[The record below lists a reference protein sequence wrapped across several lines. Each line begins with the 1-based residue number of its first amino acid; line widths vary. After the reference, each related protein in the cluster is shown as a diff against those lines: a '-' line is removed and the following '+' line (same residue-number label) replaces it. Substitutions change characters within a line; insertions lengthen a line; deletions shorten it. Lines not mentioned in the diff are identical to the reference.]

1 MTAIAHA
8 LSLALLHFVW
18 QGMLVVSLLWTVLI
32 GMRKRSSNA
41 RYVASCVALAVL
53 ALLPAITAYE
63 IYEHPAPAVG
73 HQLAAT
79 SVQIAPS
86 ALPQSANLLIPL
98 QSWAVPVWC
107 AGVLLFSL
115 RLVYGSTR
123 VAALRKHGEPAE
135 ETLLT
140 VISILAT
147 SMGVKQRFGVLIS
160 KLADGP
166 GVAGIV
172 RPVILLPAATLLG
185 LSQEQLEAVLA
196 HELAHIRRY
205 DYLVNITQMLIEAL
219 LFYHPAVWWISA
231 RVRRERELCCDD
243 EAVRMC
249 GDSLSYARALTTLE
263 RLRMTTPDLALGA
276 TDGLLSYRVKR
287 LLGVADEES
296 LPSKLPALV
305 ALCLALAGLSVSIN
319 RVHGQA
325 VQDAPGVKVDLG
337 SSPVIHRNPVE
348 YPVAARTKSL
358 EGTVQVEVRL
368 DNDGNVSDARVLS
381 GPDEFR
387 KTVLQSVL
395 DWHFPPAAAGS
406 TKVVNV
412 EFQTPLQKLATV
424 KLPEAGLEESGV
436 RKDVE
441 STTQFLKAEIQ
452 QLQGNLEQLQ
462 TDHLT
467 NQESIKAR
475 EAEILTSKL
484 ELDALKLKLQTA
496 QGAQELVPK
505 KVGPLPQSLEGRIV
519 RSIRANG
526 LGISLADFL
535 AQAQLPVHE
544 GDILTPGLAKAT
556 VAAVKKFDEHLNVLW
571 TTPVGDPNGVEINI
585 VAPGAKVRTTGP
597 DGAGLGGGIGSGF
610 GGGVPLS
617 NLIPDAART
626 ADAGVAP
633 PVPIYQPA
641 PEYTDEAKK
650 AKWQGS
656 VILAVLVDE
665 TGKVTEVSV
674 VRSLGVGLDQKAIE
688 AVRQWQF
695 KPGTKD
701 GKPVPVHA
709 NIEMNFR
716 LP

>member
-18 QGMLVVSLLWTVLI
+18 QGMLVVSLLWIVLM
-32 GMRKRSSNA
+32 GMRKRSPNA

-53 ALLPAITAYE
+53 ALLPAITAYG
-63 IYEHPAPAVG
+63 IYERPASAVG

-86 ALPQSANLLIPL
+86 AFPQSANLLISL

-123 VAALRKHGEPAE
+123 VAALRKRGEPAE
-135 ETLLT
+135 EALLS
-140 VISILAT
+140 VISTLAT
-147 SMGVKQRFGVLIS
+147 RMGVKQRFGVLIS

-166 GVAGIV
+166 GVAGMV

-249 GDSLSYARALTTLE
+249 GDSLCYARALTALE
-263 RLRMTTPDLALGA
+263 RLRMTMPDLALGA
-276 TDGLLSYRVKR
+276 TDGPLSYRVKR
-287 LLGVADEES
+287 LLGVAEQES
-296 LPSKLPALV
+296 LPCKLPAAI

-337 SSPVIHRNPVE
+337 SSSVIHRNPVE
-348 YPVAARTKSL
+348 YPVAARSKSL

-387 KTVLQSVL
+387 KAVLQSVL
-395 DWHFPPAAAGS
+395 GWHFPPVAAGS
-406 TKVVNV
+406 TKVVSV

-424 KLPEAGLEESGV
+424 KLPEAGLDDSGI

-452 QLQGNLEQLQ
+452 QLQASLEQMQ

-475 EAEILTSKL
+475 EAEILTSKV
-484 ELDALKLKLQTA
+484 ELDSLKLKLQTA
-496 QGAQELVPK
+496 QAAQELVQK
-505 KVGPLPQSLEGRIV
+505 KGGAIPQSLEGRTV
-519 RSIRANG
+519 RSIRVNG

-535 AQAQLPVHE
+535 VQAQLPVHE
-544 GDILTPGLAKAT
+544 GDILTPGQAKAT

-617 NLIPDAART
+617 NLIPDAARA
-626 ADAGVAP
+626 ADTGFSP
-633 PVPIYQPA
+633 PVPIYKPA

-688 AVRQWQF
+688 AVRQWLF